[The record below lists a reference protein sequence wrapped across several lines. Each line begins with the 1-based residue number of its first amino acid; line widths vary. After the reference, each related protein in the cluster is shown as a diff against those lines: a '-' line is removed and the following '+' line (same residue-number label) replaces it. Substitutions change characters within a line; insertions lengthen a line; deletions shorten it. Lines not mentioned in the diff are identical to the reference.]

1 MMLLNAAKKVFVAKR
16 IDTRLAG
23 WQMPQ
28 GGIDEE
34 ESHVQAAFRE
44 LKEEIGTNNVE
55 IIAATKS
62 WLHYDLPAE
71 LIKNFWQGKYR
82 GQQQIWFAM
91 HFLGDDAE
99 INLLHS
105 DHAEFS
111 QWQWL
116 DINELADITIPF
128 KRQLYRDVI
137 AELRPKIDEFYQ
149 DK

>member
-44 LKEEIGTNNVE
+44 LKEEIGTNNV
-55 IIAATKS
+55 
-62 WLHYDLPAE
+62 PAE